1 MSGANNHSIV
11 NGIGSTISQVEKA
24 ISASLRPLPTAT
36 GNGTYITEPDQT
48 GIVKDLSHVDFT
60 DIKALLEV
68 IKDAVTG
75 QPVDDRHYIMER
87 VIQLAAGLPSTSK
100 NGKDLTNAFLKQLW
114 NDLEHPPISYLGRDS
129 SYRKADGSG
138 NNFLWPHI
146 GAAGSHYARS
156 VRPTTVQSPSLPDP
170 STLFASLLERKE
182 YKEHPNKIS
191 SVLFYLAS
199 VIIHD
204 LFQTDRSDFTL
215 NKTSSYLDLSPLYG
229 NNQDEQDL
237 VRTFKDGKLKPDCFS
252 SKRVLGF
259 PPGVGVLLL
268 MFNRF
273 HNYVVENLATI
284 NEGGRFTK
292 PDESDVDA
300 STKYDNDLFQ
310 TGRLVT
316 CGLYINIILKDYV
329 RTILNIN
336 RTDSLWSLDPRADI
350 QDSLLGS
357 APAEATGNQVSA
369 EFNLVYRWH
378 ACISQRD
385 EKWTQD
391 LYKDLFP
398 GKDPNNVSLQEFI
411 RGVAKWEASLP
422 EQPPDRP
429 FAGLQRNADG
439 AFDDGDLA
447 NMFADGVEDCA
458 GAFGAGNIP
467 SVFRNIEA
475 LGILQARS
483 WNLATLNEF
492 RKFFDLAPYK
502 TFEEINPDPYIAAQL
517 KNLYDEPDLVE
528 MYPGVIVEATKDAI
542 VPGSG
547 LCTNFTISRAILS
560 DAVSLVR
567 GDRFYTVDYTPKHL
581 TNWAYNEIQP
591 QDSVDQGQVFYK
603 LVLRAF
609 PSHFKGDSVY
619 AHFPLVIPSENKK
632 ILEKL
637 SVAQDYSWGRPSYTP
652 SPQFVSSNAACIS
665 VLNDQEAFK
674 VTWGSKIEFLM
685 RHNNHPYGR
694 DFMLSGDKPPNAASR
709 RMMGSALYRDKW
721 ESEVKRFYEDITIKL
736 LRQHSYQL
744 GGVNQV
750 DIVRDV
756 ANYAQVHFCANVF
769 SLPLKTESNPRG
781 IFAESELYEIL
792 ALVFASIFYD
802 ADVGTSFQ
810 LNQTARDVTQQ
821 LGELTMANVDFV
833 NKAGFIANLVSSLH
847 RHDVL
852 SEYGEH
858 MIQRLLHSN
867 VPPAEI
873 VWTHLLPTAGGM
885 VANQAQ
891 LFSQCLDYYLSDEGS
906 IHLPDIKRLAKE
918 NTSEADAL
926 LLRYFMEGA
935 RLRSSV
941 GLPRLVAK
949 PTVVDDGGSKYTLKP
964 GQSVL
969 CNLVSASMDPR
980 SFPEPEKVKL
990 DRDMSLY
997 AHFGFGPH
1005 QCLGMGICKLALTTM
1020 LRVVGRL
1027 DNLRRAPG
1035 SQGQLKKI
1043 AGPGGISMYMTA
1055 DQSSYW
1061 PFPSTMKIQW
1071 DGDLPSL
1078 ATN

>member
-1 MSGANNHSIV
+1 MSGANSHSIV
-11 NGIGSTISQVEKA
+11 NGIGNTVSQVEKVV
-24 ISASLRPLPTAT
+24 SASLRPLPTAT
-36 GNGTYITEPDQT
+36 GNGTYITEPSQT
-48 GIVKDLSHVDFT
+48 GLVRDLSHVDLN
-60 DIKALLEV
+60 DIKTLIEV
-68 IKDAVTG
+68 VKDTATG
-75 QPVDDRHYIMER
+75 QPVNDRHYIMER
-87 VIQLAAGLPSTSK
+87 VIQLAAGLPSTSRG
-100 NGKDLTNAFLKQLW
+100 GKDLTNTFLKQLW
-114 NDLEHPPISYLGRDS
+114 NDLQHPPISYLGRES

-138 NNFLWPHI
+138 NNILWPHI
-146 GAAGSHYARS
+146 GAAGTHYARS
-156 VRPTTVQSPSLPDP
+156 VRPRTVQSPALPDAD
-170 STLFASLLERKE
+170 TLFASLLERKE

-204 LFQTDRSDFTL
+204 LFQTDRNDYTVSL
-215 NKTSSYLDLSPLYG
+215 TSSYLDLAPLYG
-229 NNQDEQDL
+229 NNQDEQDM
-237 VRTFKDGKLKPDCFS
+237 VRSFKDGKLKPDCFS

-292 PDESDVDA
+292 PNESYA
-300 STKYDNDLFQ
+300 EAYAKYDNDLFQ

-336 RTDSLWSLDPRADI
+336 RTDSLWSLDPRTDI
-350 QDSLLGS
+350 KDGLLGS
-357 APAEATGNQVSA
+357 APSEATGNQVSA

-378 ACISQRD
+378 SCISRRD

-398 GKDPNNVSLQEFI
+398 GKNPNDVSLKEFV
-411 RGVAKWEASLP
+411 RGVARWEAGLP
-422 EQPPDRP
+422 EEPAERP
-429 FAGLQRNADG
+429 FAGLQRNAAG
-439 AFDDGDLA
+439 SFDDDDLA

-458 GAFGAGNIP
+458 GAFGAGNVP
-467 SVFRNIEA
+467 SIFRNIEA

-502 TFEEINPDPYIAAQL
+502 TFEEINPDPYIADQL
-517 KNLYDEPDLVE
+517 KRFYDEPDLVE
-528 MYPGVIVEATKDAI
+528 LYPGLVVEATKEPM

-547 LCTNFTISRAILS
+547 LCTNFTISRAVLS
-560 DAVSLVR
+560 DAVALVR
-567 GDRFYTVDYTPKHL
+567 GDRFYTVDSTPKHL
-581 TNWAYNEIQP
+581 TNWAYNEILP
-591 QDSVDQGQVFYK
+591 LDSVDQGQVFYK
-603 LVLRAF
+603 LVFRAF
-609 PSHFKGDSVY
+609 PNHFKGNSVY

-632 ILEKL
+632 ILESL
-637 SVAQDYSWGRPSYTP
+637 SVAQEYSWDRPSYTP
-652 SPQFVSSNAACIS
+652 MPPFINSNPACIS
-665 VLNDQEAFK
+665 ILGDQETFK
-674 VTWGSKIEFLM
+674 VTWGEKIEFLM
-685 RHNNHPYGR
+685 HHKNRPYGR
-694 DFMLSGDKPPNAASR
+694 DFMLSGDRPPNAASR
-709 RMMGSALYRDKW
+709 KMMGSALYRDKW
-721 ESEVKRFYEDITIKL
+721 ESEVKRFYEDITLKL
-736 LRQHSYQL
+736 LHKHSYEVA
-744 GGVNQV
+744 GVNQV
-750 DIVRDV
+750 DIVRDI
-756 ANYAQVHFCANVF
+756 ANLAQVHFCANVF

-792 ALVFASIFYD
+792 AIVFASIFYD
-802 ADVGTSFQ
+802 VDVGRSFQ
-810 LNQTARDVTQQ
+810 LDQGARAVTQQ
-821 LGELTMANVDFV
+821 LGELTMANVEFV
-833 NKAGFIANLVSSLH
+833 NKAGFIANLVNSLH

-852 SEYGEH
+852 SEYGVH
-858 MIQRLLHSN
+858 MIQRLLATS

-873 VWTHLLPTAGGM
+873 VWTHVLPTAGGM

-891 LFSQCLDYYLSDEGS
+891 LFSQCLDYYLSEEGS
-906 IHLPDIKRLAKE
+906 TYLPEIQRLAKE
-918 NTSEADAL
+918 DTSEADSL

-941 GLPRLVAK
+941 ALPRVVAK
-949 PTVVDDGGSKYTLKP
+949 PTVVEDGGSKLAFKP
-964 GQSVL
+964 GQAVL
-969 CNLVSASMDPR
+969 CNMVSASMDPV

-1027 DNLRRAPG
+1027 ENLRRAPG
-1035 SQGQLKKI
+1035 PQGRLKKI
-1043 AGPGGISMYMTA
+1043 TGPGGIAMYMTA

-1071 DGDLPSL
+1071 DGPLP
-1078 ATN
+1078 APAMN